1 MPYYQFANLSASDLS
16 ALVAY
21 LRSLPGVDHTVSP
34 ATAPY
39 DVKPTTA
46 EWVSTPLSAL
56 PASGAGAGPT
66 NGKYLAALT
75 CLTCHTPDASSATPK
90 MLDAAKAFQGG
101 KVVTTTINT
110 VSTMI
115 ETSNLTPDA
124 TGIQAYNASQ
134 VATAITT
141 AKDRTGKSICG
152 MRALANMTA
161 SDATD
166 IGTYLLAIPAV
177 SNTITMT
184 CP

>member
-1 MPYYQFANLSASDLS
+1 
-16 ALVAY
+16 V
-21 LRSLPGVDHTVSP
+21 P
-34 ATAPY
+34 AAI
-39 DVKPTTA
+39 D
-46 EWVSTPLSAL
+46 
-56 PASGAGAGPT
+56 
-66 NGKYLAALT
+66 
-75 CLTCHTPDASSATPK
+75 SAT
-90 MLDAAKAFQGG
+90 GYRRY
-101 KVVTTTINT
+101 
-110 VSTMI
+110 S
-115 ETSNLTPDA
+115 
-124 TGIQAYNASQ
+124 ASQ

>member
-1 MPYYQFANLSASDLS
+1 MPYYQFANLNANDLN
-16 ALVAY
+16 AIVAY
-21 LRSLPGVDHTVSP
+21 LRSLAGVDHTVTP

-39 DVKPTTA
+39 DVKPTA
-46 EWVSTPLSAL
+46 PEWASTPLSAL
-56 PASGAGAGPT
+56 PASGAGAGPS

-75 CLTCHTPDASSATPK
+75 CLVCHTPDATAGTPK
-90 MLDAAKAFQGG
+90 MLDVSKAFQGG
-101 KVVTTTINT
+101 KIVTTTINGT
-110 VSTMI
+110 STMV

-124 TGIQAYNASQ
+124 TGIQAYNATQ

-141 AKDRTGKSICG
+141 AKDRTGKTICG
-152 MRALANMTA
+152 MRALANMTT